1 MGDGKFK
8 VHILPNKSQFA
19 PIFDFEKADLNNDG
33 LLDLLL
39 IGNDYG
45 NEPFIGPYDA
55 LSGLVLINTGGN
67 KFEVMEEE
75 KSNFVVP
82 GNARDIE
89 KITNL
94 KGDNSF
100 LVSQNSGELLLFEMS
115 KK

>member
-1 MGDGKFK
+1 MENSRFSFFE
-8 VHILPNKSQFA
+8 IKSQFA

>member
-1 MGDGKFK
+1 
-8 VHILPNKSQFA
+8 
-19 PIFDFEKADLNNDG
+19 
-33 LLDLLL
+33 
-39 IGNDYG
+39 
-45 NEPFIGPYDA
+45 
-55 LSGLVLINTGGN
+55 
-67 KFEVMEEE
+67 MEEE
-75 KSNFVVP
+75 KSNFIVP